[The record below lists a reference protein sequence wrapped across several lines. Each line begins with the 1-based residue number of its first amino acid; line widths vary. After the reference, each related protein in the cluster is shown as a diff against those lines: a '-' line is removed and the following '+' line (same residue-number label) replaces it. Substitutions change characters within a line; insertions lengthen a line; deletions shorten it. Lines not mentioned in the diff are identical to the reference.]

1 MFPKASEKSS
11 LCFLCSSQN
20 LFPSKPY
27 ICVCCRIR
35 YKLYNLCSKLRTT
48 FFLIND
54 GFSERIE
61 NGIVLNFVIKF
72 QPRNYGV
79 HGICFHVRL
88 TPGIYVSPNGCSL
101 AWSRPLQLAVAGKRA
116 HAHPALLICVPLS
129 GMTAV
134 CTQCNSVAICTY

>member
-11 LCFLCSSQN
+11 LCFPCSSQN

-27 ICVCCRIR
+27 ICVCYRIR
-35 YKLYNLCSKLRTT
+35 YKLYNFCSKLRTT

-72 QPRNYGV
+72 QPRNDGV
-79 HGICFHVRL
+79 HDICFHVHL
-88 TPGIYVSPNGCSL
+88 THGIYVCPNGCSL
-101 AWSRPLQLAVAGKRA
+101 AYVETITISGGCQTDA
-116 HAHPALLICVPLS
+116 HAHAALLMRSTL
-129 GMTAV
+129 
-134 CTQCNSVAICTY
+134 